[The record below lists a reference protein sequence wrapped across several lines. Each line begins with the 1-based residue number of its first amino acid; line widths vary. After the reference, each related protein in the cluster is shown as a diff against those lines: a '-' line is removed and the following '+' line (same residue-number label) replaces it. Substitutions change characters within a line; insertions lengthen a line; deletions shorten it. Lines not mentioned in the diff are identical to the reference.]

1 VTGYVIGRLVQAAA
15 ALLGVTA
22 VAFLLVSLSGDP
34 AFILLSPEAG
44 EEQRAAF
51 RRLYGLDQPLI
62 VQYARYVGH
71 VARGDFGTS
80 FAFGRPALE
89 VVLDR
94 APATLLLTAA
104 AVALGIATGI
114 PAGIIGAVRAGS
126 VVDRVVMAVVL
137 LGQSVPTFWLGLVMI
152 RLFAVNLRWVPVSG
166 YGTPLHLLMPAV
178 ALGLYLAALLARVT
192 RSEML
197 EALAQDYVRTARA
210 KGVSERVVT
219 VVHALKNALL
229 PIVTVIGLQLG
240 ALLGGAVITE
250 TVFAWPGVGTL
261 VLDAILRKD
270 YPVVLAAVELV
281 AAAFIVIN
289 MGLDLLYRVL
299 DPRLR
304 TART

>member
-1 VTGYVIGRLVQAAA
+1 MPGYVVGRVLQAAV

-51 RRLYGLDQPLI
+51 RRLYGLDAPLP
-62 VQYARYVGH
+62 VQYVRYLTH

-80 FAFGRPALE
+80 FAFDRPAMA
-89 VVLDR
+89 VVLER
-94 APATLLLTAA
+94 APATLALTAA
-104 AVALGIATGI
+104 ALCLGIAVGV
-114 PAGIIGAVRAGS
+114 PAGVLAAVRAGA
-126 VVDRVVMAVVL
+126 VLDRTVMAFVL
-137 LGQSVPTFWLGLVMI
+137 LGQSIPTFWLGLVMI
-152 RLFAVNLRWVPVSG
+152 RIFAVNFRLVPVSG

-178 ALGLYLAALLARVT
+178 VLGLYLAALLARVT

-197 EALAQDYVRTARA
+197 EAMAQDYVRTARA
-210 KGVSERVVT
+210 KGLPERAVT
-219 VVHALKNALL
+219 LAHALKNALL

-270 YPVVLAAVELV
+270 YPVVLAVVEFV

-289 MGLDLLYRVL
+289 MGLDVLYGVL

-304 TART
+304 LARR